1 MLLAQQCQSL
11 QWQWHQIWAGTNKF
25 QDFSAFFCGYVIT
38 NIAGCYMADKHGGD
52 KIIFYSSFVWSSLST
67 VIPYFAYSNNSYYSG
82 VTAVIACRFLI
93 GMFQGIFFPSITSIF
108 SKHVHVSERSLLYA
122 FAQSSFH
129 LGMIFTGLLG
139 SMIIELCGWPQIF
152 ILSGMFSIM

>member
-38 NIAGCYMADKHGGD
+38 NIAGGYMADKHGGD

-93 GMFQGIFFPSITSIF
+93 GIFQGIFFPSITSIF
-108 SKHVHVSERSLLYA
+108 SKRA
-122 FAQSSFH
+122 CF
-129 LGMIFTGLLG
+129 
-139 SMIIELCGWPQIF
+139 
-152 ILSGMFSIM
+152 